1 MTYRYHPELQELVDD
16 PAGFPPAEKFV
27 GTLEEMR
34 AFADPL
40 YAERRDLPRAEGV
53 VARDG
58 EIETADGYPM
68 RARWYRKEG
77 ADARSAVMYVH
88 GGGMI
93 LMGIDEMDA
102 DISRYVALS
111 GVPFLSIGYRLAPE
125 HPRPQAE
132 DALDGYLWLIGHA
145 DELGIDAHRV
155 AIMGDSGGAGIAA
168 TQQQPQNAPPFAVPQ
183 SIKINAGNI
192 ITPAAVQQQQPP
204 QPQQPP
210 IAQAPTPTNTP
221 VQPDALS
228 TLTKMSDDQLT
239 GLLRQAKAAQ
249 IPNHLNDAPDI
260 TQKFAFVAGVNEKP
274 TVLDDASFDQYLKD
288 NHIPRRDILA
298 RSVNPITFKAGSVTF
313 TYTAKDVTDML
324 KYSSLNYIGGK
335 HGGQVYGAG
344 TYFDKT
350 GGRSTGYGNGTTSA
364 TAIAVLNPQTAH
376 PISLNT
382 LRSRIPAFQ
391 RSHPKFAQAL
401 GRADSDNYSIY
412 AMAMGYN
419 VITSDVNGYHNI
431 IDRKALVYRASDN

>member
-1 MTYRYHPELQELVDD
+1 MGGR
-16 PAGFPPAEKFV
+16 GSSSS
-27 GTLEEMR
+27 M
-34 AFADPL
+34 
-40 YAERRDLPRAEGV
+40 
-53 VARDG
+53 
-58 EIETADGYPM
+58 
-68 RARWYRKEG
+68 
-77 ADARSAVMYVH
+77 
-88 GGGMI
+88 GGGM
-93 LMGIDEMDA
+93 GA
-102 DISRYVALS
+102 
-111 GVPFLSIGYRLAPE
+111 G
-125 HPRPQAE
+125 
-132 DALDGYLWLIGHA
+132 
-145 DELGIDAHRV
+145 
-155 AIMGDSGGAGIAA
+155 GGAGVAA
-168 TQQQPQNAPPFAVPQ
+168 TQAQTQNAPPFAVPQ
-183 SIKINAGNI
+183 GIKLNAGNI
-192 ITPAAVQQQQPP
+192 IIPAAVQQQPP
-204 QPQQPP
+204 QPQQQQPP

-288 NHIPRRDILA
+288 NNIPRRDILA
-298 RSVNPITFKAGSVTF
+298 RSVDPITFKAGSVTF

-350 GGRSTGYGNGTTSA
+350 GGRNTGYAQGA

-391 RSHPKFAQAL
+391 LSHPKFAKAL
-401 GRADSDNYSIY
+401 GKPTGDNYSIY

-419 VITSDVNGYHNI
+419 VITSDYNGYHNI

>member
-1 MTYRYHPELQELVDD
+1 MGGR
-16 PAGFPPAEKFV
+16 GSSSS
-27 GTLEEMR
+27 M
-34 AFADPL
+34 
-40 YAERRDLPRAEGV
+40 
-53 VARDG
+53 
-58 EIETADGYPM
+58 
-68 RARWYRKEG
+68 
-77 ADARSAVMYVH
+77 
-88 GGGMI
+88 GGGM
-93 LMGIDEMDA
+93 GA
-102 DISRYVALS
+102 
-111 GVPFLSIGYRLAPE
+111 G
-125 HPRPQAE
+125 
-132 DALDGYLWLIGHA
+132 
-145 DELGIDAHRV
+145 
-155 AIMGDSGGAGIAA
+155 GGAGIAA

-228 TLTKMSDDQLT
+228 ALTKMSDDQLT

-288 NHIPRRDILA
+288 NSIPRRNILA
-298 RSVNPITFKAGSVTF
+298 CSVNPITVKAGSVTF

-382 LRSRIPAFQ
+382 LRSRIPTFQ

>member
-1 MTYRYHPELQELVDD
+1 MGGR
-16 PAGFPPAEKFV
+16 GSSSS
-27 GTLEEMR
+27 M
-34 AFADPL
+34 
-40 YAERRDLPRAEGV
+40 
-53 VARDG
+53 
-58 EIETADGYPM
+58 
-68 RARWYRKEG
+68 
-77 ADARSAVMYVH
+77 
-88 GGGMI
+88 GGGM
-93 LMGIDEMDA
+93 GA
-102 DISRYVALS
+102 
-111 GVPFLSIGYRLAPE
+111 G
-125 HPRPQAE
+125 
-132 DALDGYLWLIGHA
+132 
-145 DELGIDAHRV
+145 
-155 AIMGDSGGAGIAA
+155 GGAGIAA

-183 SIKINAGNI
+183 GIKINAGNI

-228 TLTKMSDDQLT
+228 ALTKMSDDQLT

-288 NHIPRRDILA
+288 NSIPRRNILA
-298 RSVNPITFKAGSVTF
+298 RSVNPITFKAGSVTL